1 MENLYLAAMGGDGKK
16 VAAHGAGGEVN
27 NFALVEID
35 AAAAQQGAH
44 EIRLLKHIHDVF
56 R

>member
-1 MENLYLAAMGGDGKK
+1 MKNLYLAAMGGDGKK

-27 NFALVEID
+27 NLALVEID
-35 AAAAQQGAH
+35 AAAAQQGTH
-44 EIRLLKHIHDVF
+44 EIRLLKHTLYVL